1 MLERVAKAFG
11 SFFGRRR
18 SVGEDPFTWQMGGGE
33 LASTPPL
40 TAFSAVFACVSIIS
54 SDVARLPVTVW
65 QTRADNGRDPVTGS
79 AVARVLRRPNGYQTR
94 SDFMQ
99 YALACVLLEGNFY
112 ALVERDGTGAPMAL
126 HPLQPFSVEPRI
138 GEDGAVYYRIQA
150 DRLAGI
156 DGELLV
162 PARDIFHHRTQTL
175 THPLVGVSPI
185 TAAAVSA
192 GTGLRILS
200 QSDRFFANLSRP
212 SGIVSTDKVLSK
224 EALARVKS
232 IWTAAQSGGRF
243 GSVAFFDAG
252 LKWQPLTMTAS
263 DAQLIEQLKFSVGD
277 VARAYR
283 VPTFLLGDL
292 GGATYKNAE
301 TLMGVYYQQTLS
313 WHCESLENRLD
324 DFFAIGPAQ
333 YVEFDLDQLL
343 RAEYRER
350 IEAKSRGV
358 QQGIFTPNE
367 ARISEGLNPMPGG
380 DALFMQ
386 TQMVPLDR
394 IGGEDDDADDADG
407 DDIEDETMRALIRA
421 RIAKSELVN

>member
-1 MLERVAKAFG
+1 MFGQIAKAFG
-11 SFFGRRR
+11 SIFGRRR
-18 SVGEDPFTWQMGGGE
+18 STGGQDPFTWQINDDAPAE
-33 LASTPPL
+33 PPL

-65 QTRADNGRDPVTGS
+65 QTRPDNGRDPVTGS
-79 AVARVLRRPNGYQTR
+79 AVARVLRRPNPYQTR

-126 HPLQPFSVEPRI
+126 HPLQPFTVEPRI
-138 GEDGAVYYRIQA
+138 AEDGAVYYRIKS
-150 DRLAGI
+150 DRLAGV
-156 DGELLV
+156 DSDFV
-162 PARDIFHHRTQTL
+162 APARDVFHHRTQTL

-192 GTGLRILS
+192 GTGLRILN

-232 IWTAAQSGGRF
+232 IWTAAQTGGRF

-324 DFFAIGPAQ
+324 DFFALPPGQ

-380 DALFMQ
+380 DSLFMQ
-386 TQMVPLDR
+386 TQMMPLDA
-394 IGGEDDDADDADG
+394 IGGEDQDDG
-407 DDIEDETMRALIRA
+407 DEIEDETMRALIRA